1 MKVFVCAMLVASAFM
16 AGGLIG
22 GELGGAFSSS
32 NWLDLGKT
40 LIGTLVGA
48 LLAFFVNVRI
58 QQKERERKDKA
69 AGNLMLTILSQQF
82 GDFIQAK
89 AGILSDKEAAL
100 IHYPDSPAWNQ
111 LNPTFFQF
119 SDELK
124 VNTSD
129 LSFLIE
135 SGKSDVLER
144 LIIANTKYH
153 ELGHLNESNSEATHE
168 KQKRLEEPSRAN
180 PNMSFDA
187 AEAILGSALVGKLDS
202 LAKALCWRIEN
213 DQQVYIKAG
222 KTLRAALIEIFG
234 AEGIV
239 AFKPIGANELAL
251 QRVGI
256 TLNDLA

>member
-1 MKVFVCAMLVASAFM
+1 MKIFVCAMSVASAFM

-22 GELGGAFSSS
+22 GKLGGAFSSS

-58 QQKERERKDKA
+58 QQRERERKDKA

-89 AGILSDKEAAL
+89 AGILRDKEAAL
-100 IHYPDSPAWNQ
+100 HRDANSPAWNH

-129 LSFLIE
+129 LSFLLE
-135 SGKSDVLER
+135 RGKSDVLER
-144 LIIANTKYH
+144 LIIANAKYH
-153 ELGHLNESNSEATHE
+153 DLGHLNESNSEATHE
-168 KQKRLEEPSRAN
+168 KQKSLEEPLRAN
-180 PNMSFDA
+180 PDMSFDV
-187 AEAILGSALVGKLDS
+187 AEKILGNALVGKLDS
-202 LAKALCWRIEN
+202 LAKALYWRIEN
-213 DQQVYIKAG
+213 DQQVYIRAG

-234 AEGIV
+234 AKGIV
-239 AFKPIGANELAL
+239 AFKPIGANERAQ

-256 TLNDLA
+256 TADDLA